1 MNKHE
6 STSVDSVQKD
16 VVDVRGENIQ
26 TNAVLSDTVIVAAD
40 VTPERIVASP
50 STILGNDDGLYK
62 EEDSQSVN
70 SVDTQISQKY
80 SITLEQA
87 RDRALKAVKRARERK
102 PLVLDEDD

>member
-16 VVDVRGENIQ
+16 VVGVRGENIQ
-26 TNAVLSDTVIVAAD
+26 TNAVLSDTVFVAAD
-40 VTPERIVASP
+40 VTPGRIAASP

-87 RDRALKAVKRARERK
+87 RDRALRAIKRGRERK
-102 PLVLDEDD
+102 PLVLDGDD